1 VSGGFDLDQP
11 AGCGNWETRRV
22 SRNPCA
28 RVARGLA
35 LFRGVNERR
44 IGTAT
49 REARLVRLSSGEA
62 LVRRGGPLPG
72 LCALASGSLKLSVS
86 PRPRDERVLALV
98 AAGESF
104 GEAAALRA
112 APAPFDAVAVTDA
125 EVLAIPV
132 EAIELLARRDPA
144 FARNLLD
151 RLAAEILRLLAG
163 IEAGMLQR
171 APQRLASYLC
181 TLAGSDG
188 AAARR
193 VSLPVTKTVV
203 AAILGVKKETL
214 SRLLRDLSDRRL
226 IAVSR
231 REITILDRA
240 RLEGVR

>member
-1 VSGGFDLDQP
+1 M
-11 AGCGNWETRRV
+11 
-22 SRNPCA
+22 SRNACA
-28 RVARGLA
+28 DIARGLA

-44 IGTAT
+44 IGSAM
-49 REARLVRLSSGEA
+49 RAARLVSLRSGDA
-62 LVRRGGPLPG
+62 LVRQGGPLPG
-72 LCALASGSLKLSVS
+72 LCALTAGSLKLSVS
-86 PRPRDERVLALV
+86 ARPRDERVLGLV

-112 APAPFDAVAVTDA
+112 VPAPFDAVAVTDA
-125 EVLAIPV
+125 QVLAIPLD
-132 EAIELLARRDPA
+132 AIELLVRRDAA
-144 FARNLLD
+144 FARNLLE
-151 RLAAEILRLLAG
+151 RLAGEILRLIAG

-188 AAARR
+188 APARR
-193 VSLPVTKTVV
+193 VSLPVSKTVV
-203 AAILGVKKETL
+203 AAMLGVKKETL
-214 SRLLRDLSDRRL
+214 SRLLRDLSERRL